1 MQTYAVVVYVISD
14 EILKLL
20 GCKDEQQ
27 AKMSNAKVMTFAILA
42 AKHFHSNYKMARY
55 ICKNLRLFPTILSNS
70 RLNRRIH
77 LIPWECWNAV
87 FRFLALFFK
96 QTSTNQTFVVDSF
109 PVSWCGNE
117 FYGASKQNNYQRIK
131 ADYPDAILLFD
142 MGDVFKA
149 FSEDALLIS
158 RLLKVPPNS
167 FTHWDGNKILVS
179 VFPHEA
185 LPGHI
190 EKLVEYGHKAA
201 ICEIRAE
208 GNTVKVQREIMLKKA
223 A

>member
-27 AKMSNAKVMTFAILA
+27 AKMSNAEVMTFAILA

-109 PVSWCGNE
+109 PVSWCQKN
-117 FYGASKQNNYQRIK
+117 RIDK
-131 ADYPDAILLFD
+131 RKFFFGETVFRLCSFKKTLF
-142 MGDVFKA
+142 
-149 FSEDALLIS
+149 L
-158 RLLKVPPNS
+158 R
-167 FTHWDGNKILVS
+167 H
-179 VFPHEA
+179 
-185 LPGHI
+185 
-190 EKLVEYGHKAA
+190 
-201 ICEIRAE
+201 
-208 GNTVKVQREIMLKKA
+208 
-223 A
+223 